1 MRKQG
6 IDYET
11 EKEEAETIPVS
22 AEVVRRLFFNFFCKR
37 KPDFLLINF
46 NRNKFL
52 MVVPA
57 THQFA
62 LGIDIGGTNTIF
74 GIVDSRGDIKYRGAI
89 STNKYDNVTDYIEAL
104 YEAVKPALDLI
115 NGDELIRGIGIG
127 APNGNYYT
135 GAIEYAPNLK
145 WKGIIPFADLITAK
159 FGLPSAL
166 TNDANA
172 AAVGEM
178 MYGAARGMKDFIMIT
193 LGTGVGSGIVAN
205 GQVVYGHDGF
215 AGELGHTIII
225 PNGRLHR
232 GTGMRGSLETYASAT
247 GVKLT
252 AIEMLSKY
260 PNEPSLLR
268 NYKEE
273 EIDSRKVYDCAI
285 LGDKIANEIY
295 KFTGE
300 ILGKALANFI
310 MFSSPEA
317 IILFGGLCKAGDLLT
332 IPTLKHMEANV
343 LPIYQNKV
351 KLIFSELKEADAAIL
366 GASALVWESKKPS

>member
-1 MRKQG
+1 
-6 IDYET
+6 
-11 EKEEAETIPVS
+11 
-22 AEVVRRLFFNFFCKR
+22 
-37 KPDFLLINF
+37 
-46 NRNKFL
+46 
-52 MVVPA
+52 MVVPT

-74 GIVDSRGDIKYRGAI
+74 GIVDSRGEIKYRGAL
-89 STNKYDNVTDYIEAL
+89 STNKYDNVTAYVDAL
-104 YEAVKPALDLI
+104 HEAVKPALDVI

-127 APNGNYYT
+127 APNGNYYNGT
-135 GAIEYAPNLK
+135 IEYAPNLN
-145 WKGIIPFADLITAK
+145 WKGIIPLADLITAK
-159 FGLPSAL
+159 FGLPAAL

-205 GQVVYGHDGF
+205 GQVIYGHDGF

-225 PNGRLHR
+225 PNGRLHQ
-232 GTGMRGSLETYASAT
+232 GTGVRGSLETYASAT

-252 AIEMLSKY
+252 AIEMLSNY
-260 PNEPSLLR
+260 PNEHSLLR
-268 NYKEE
+268 NYKKE
-273 EIDSRKVYDCAI
+273 EIDSRIVYECAI
-285 LGDKIANEIY
+285 LEDKIANEVY
-295 KFTGE
+295 RFTGE

-332 IPTLKHMEANV
+332 NPTLKHMEANL

-366 GASALVWESKKPS
+366 GASALVWESRKP